1 MKQQL
6 LLFVMMLLP
15 MVVNSAV
22 LIDGVYYELDAVTE
36 TAKVS
41 RNTPGTYYSRVDIS
55 IPSSVNYNGKDYT
68 VTGIGKWAFDNAVN
82 LRTITIPQSVTF
94 IEENAFYN
102 CSSLINITIPD
113 KVHSIYSN
121 AFQSCSSLTSIMIPK
136 SVTYLEGNVFQ
147 GCSGLSSIIVEE
159 GNRNYDSRNNCNA
172 IILNETLI
180 TGCKNT
186 IIPDDVVSIG
196 QYAFYSNKG
205 LITLDIPNG
214 VTSIDNQAFGWC
226 TNLSS
231 ITLPSSLLSISGN
244 AFYFFCILTS
254 IIIPSNVTSIG
265 VGAFEGCN
273 INSVTSLIQEP
284 FNINGAFSNIQDAI
298 LYVPKGTK
306 SKYENTNGWNKFK
319 NIVEIV
325 KQCDKPSIC
334 YENGN
339 LYFTCETEGAEY
351 VTKIKDS
358 DVKTHHDS
366 MISLTATY
374 NISVYATKEGYDNSD
389 VATATLCWI
398 DKEPQTE
405 GITDGVSQISS
416 RAVLV
421 QSEGGII
428 SLQGVDDGTQISA
441 YTVDGVLAGTTISR
455 NGGALLNTN
464 LLPGT
469 TAIIK
474 VGEKSVKVVMK

>member
-1 MKQQL
+1 MKKQL

-15 MVVNSAV
+15 MVASADTV
-22 LIDGVYYELDAVTE
+22 EIDGIYYTLSYSEEAYVTKNPNSYTGNINIPSSITYEGVVYRVTRIE
-36 TAKVS
+36 KEAFWYNSNMVS
-41 RNTPGTYYSRVDIS
+41 IS
-55 IPSSVNYNGKDYT
+55 IPSSIWQIGEYAFRMCDGLTVVYIDDLVAWCNISFANGDSNPLSYAHHLYLNGEEIKDLVIPDGITEIKDY
-68 VTGIGKWAFDNAVN
+68 VFD
-82 LRTITIPQSVTF
+82 
-94 IEENAFYN
+94 
-102 CSSLINITIPD
+102 
-113 KVHSIYSN
+113 
-121 AFQSCSSLTSIMIPK
+121 
-136 SVTYLEGNVFQ
+136 
-147 GCSGLSSIIVEE
+147 GCS
-159 GNRNYDSRNNCNA
+159 N
-172 IILNETLI
+172 
-180 TGCKNT
+180 
-186 IIPDDVVSIG
+186 
-196 QYAFYSNKG
+196 
-205 LITLDIPNG
+205 
-214 VTSIDNQAFGWC
+214 
-226 TNLSS
+226 
-231 ITLPSSLLSISGN
+231 
-244 AFYFFCILTS
+244 LTS
-254 IIIPSNVTSIG
+254 IIIPDGVTTIGKYSFQGCECLTDINIPDGVTTIEPSAFMNCRGLTSVIIPNSVKTIGSFSFYYCSSLASITIPESVTSIG
-265 VGAFEGCN
+265 TQAFYYDNFEY
-273 INSVTSLIQEP
+273 VTSLIKDPFEISNLTFDVQE
-284 FNINGAFSNIQDAI
+284 DAI

-366 MISLTATY
+366 MITLTATY